1 MNGQAAKESN
11 HAVTRNRDHVRDSL
25 LSHKIGRLLHY
36 GCLARHRHNC
46 YAYTDRY
53 CNLSDL
59 EEETR
64 YQMVG
69 GENDGEAPH

>member
-1 MNGQAAKESN
+1 MCGQAAEEFNNSP
-11 HAVTRNRDHVRDSL
+11 VRDSDNVRDSII
-25 LSHKIGRLLHY
+25 SHKIGCLLHY
-36 GCLARHRHNC
+36 GCLAHTRHNC